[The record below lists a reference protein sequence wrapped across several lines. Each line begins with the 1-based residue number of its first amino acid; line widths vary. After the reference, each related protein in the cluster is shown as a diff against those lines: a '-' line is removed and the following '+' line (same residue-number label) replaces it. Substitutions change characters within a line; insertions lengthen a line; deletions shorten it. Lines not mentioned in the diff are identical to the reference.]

1 MKNYL
6 MQNKKVAA
14 GVIVASLFVAFAI
27 LTYVLALSP
36 LNSKGKEFSIFI
48 PSNNTGVSV
57 EQAILD
63 SLFRDAQTPSI
74 VYYKWKVT
82 SLFKSV
88 DKFPPGKY
96 TLSGNLSARAIF
108 NKLLSGNQDAVS
120 IRIDN
125 VKTIHKLA
133 QRFGKKFEQDSAE
146 FMNYVN
152 KNLDLL
158 APNTNELPLEIRQQR
173 VLERLLGDTY
183 EMYWTSSP
191 ENFFSRLNTLYDEY
205 WTNEQDTLAS
215 RIGLS
220 EHEVYV
226 LASIVRGE
234 TANKD
239 EASQIAGLYL
249 NRLNQEMLLQSDPT
263 VLFGINTK
271 EKRQRVRHDDLKFDS
286 PYNTYLYKGLP
297 PATIHIV
304 EKSYINAVLNAATHN
319 YIFMCAQPGGTGKHN
334 FAVTY
339 AEHKE
344 YARTYQQYLDSL
356 DIQR

>member
-48 PSNNTGVSV
+48 PSNNTGASV

-239 EASQIAGLYL
+239 EASEIAGLYL

>member
-1 MKNYL
+1 

-48 PSNNTGVSV
+48 PSNNTGASV

-63 SLFRDAQTPSI
+63 SLYRDAQTPSI

-82 SLFKSV
+82 SFFKSV
-88 DKFPPGKY
+88 DNFPPGKY

-125 VKTIHKLA
+125 VKTIYKLA
-133 QRFGKKFEQDSAE
+133 QRFGKKFEQDSAK
-146 FMNYVN
+146 FMSYVN

>member
-6 MQNKKVAA
+6 KQNKKAA
-14 GVIVASLFVAFAI
+14 LAVIAASLFIAFAI

-48 PSNNTGVSV
+48 PTNNTGASV

-63 SLFRDAQTPSI
+63 SIYKDAQTPSI

-82 SLFKSV
+82 SFFKSV

-108 NKLLSGNQDAVS
+108 NKLLSGNQDPVS

-125 VKTIHKLA
+125 VKTIYKLA
-133 QRFGKKFEQDSAE
+133 QRFGKKFEQDSAK
-146 FMNYVN
+146 FMSYVN
-152 KNLDLL
+152 KNLDVL
-158 APNTNELPLEIRQQR
+158 APNTKELPLEIRQQR

-205 WTNEQDTLAS
+205 WNKEQDTLAS

-234 TANKD
+234 TTNKD
-239 EASQIAGLYL
+239 EAPQIAGLYL
-249 NRLNQEMLLQSDPT
+249 NRLKQDMLLQSDPT

-286 PYNTYLYKGLP
+286 PYNTYIYKGLP
-297 PATIHIV
+297 PASIHVV
-304 EKSYINAVLNAATHN
+304 EKSYIDAVLNAASHS

-339 AEHKE
+339 AEHQE
-344 YARTYQQYLDSL
+344 YAKAYQQYLDSL

>member
-6 MQNKKVAA
+6 KHNKKVATA
-14 GVIVASLFVAFAI
+14 VVAATLFVAFAI
-27 LTYVLALSP
+27 LSCILTLTP
-36 LNSKGKEFSIFI
+36 LNSNGKEFSIFI
-48 PSNNTGVSV
+48 ATNNTGASV
-57 EQAILD
+57 EQTILD
-63 SLFRDAQTPSI
+63 SLYINAQTPSI
-74 VYYKWKVT
+74 IYYKWKVT
-82 SLFKSV
+82 SFFKSV

-96 TLSGNLSARAIF
+96 TLNGNSSARAIF
-108 NKLLSGNQDAVS
+108 NKLLSGNQNAVS

-125 VKTIHKLA
+125 VKTIYNLA
-133 QRFGKKFEQDSAE
+133 QKFGKKFEQDSAK
-146 FMNYVN
+146 FMSYVN

-158 APNTNELPLEIRQQR
+158 APNTKELPLEIRQQR

-191 ENFFSRLNTLYDEY
+191 ENFFSRLNTLYEEY

>member
-6 MQNKKVAA
+6 KQNKKAA
-14 GVIVASLFVAFAI
+14 TAVIAASLFVAFAI
-27 LTYVLALSP
+27 LTYVLVLSP
-36 LNSKGKEFSIFI
+36 LNSKGKEFSIYI
-48 PSNNTGVSV
+48 PSNNTGASV

-63 SLFRDAQTPSI
+63 SLCRDAQTPSI

-82 SLFKSV
+82 SFFKSI
-88 DKFPPGKY
+88 DKYPPGKY
-96 TLSGNLSARAIF
+96 TLSGNLSARGIF

-125 VKTIHKLA
+125 VKTIYKLA
-133 QRFGKKFEQDSAE
+133 QRFGKKFEQDSAK
-146 FMNYVN
+146 FMSYVN
-152 KNLDLL
+152 KNLDIL
-158 APNTNELPLEIRQQR
+158 APNTNDLPLEIRQQR
-173 VLERLLGDTY
+173 VLERILGDTY

-191 ENFFSRLNTLYDEY
+191 ENFFSRMNTLYDEY

-220 EHEVYV
+220 KHEVYV

-234 TANKD
+234 TANKE

-249 NRLNQEMLLQSDPT
+249 NRLKQDMLLQSDPT

-304 EKSYINAVLNAATHN
+304 EKSYIIAVLNAANHN

-339 AEHKE
+339 AEHQE
-344 YARTYQQYLDSL
+344 YAKAYQQYLDSL

>member
-1 MKNYL
+1 MKNYFKK
-6 MQNKKVAA
+6 NKKTAIA
-14 GVIVASLFVAFAI
+14 VIISSVFVAFI
-27 LTYVLALSP
+27 IVSYVLLISP

-48 PSNNTGVSV
+48 PTNNKSENV

-63 SLFRDAQTPSI
+63 SLCRDAESPGV
-74 VYYKWKVT
+74 VYYKWKIT

-108 NKLLSGNQDAVS
+108 NKIIAGNQDAVS

-125 VKTIHKLA
+125 IKTIYKLA
-133 QRFGKKFEQDSAE
+133 QRFGKKFEQDSAK
-146 FMNYVN
+146 FMDYVN
-152 KNLDLL
+152 HNLDQL
-158 APNTNELPLEIRQQR
+158 APKSNNFPLEIRQQL

-191 ENFFSRLNTLYDEY
+191 ENFFTRLNTIYDEY
-205 WTNEQDTLAS
+205 WTNKEDTLAS

-239 EASQIAGLYL
+239 EAPKIAGLYL
-249 NRLNQEMLLQSDPT
+249 NRLKQDMLLQSDPT

-271 EKRQRVRHDDLKFDS
+271 EKRQRVRNGDLKFDS

-297 PATIHIV
+297 PAAIHVV
-304 EKSYINAVLNAATHN
+304 EKSYIEAVLNAETHD
-319 YIFMCAQPGGTGKHN
+319 YVFMCAQPGGTGKHN
-334 FAVTY
+334 FAINY
-339 AEHKE
+339 SEHQE
-344 YARTYQQYLDSL
+344 YAKAYQQYLDSL

>member
-1 MKNYL
+1 

-48 PSNNTGVSV
+48 PSNNTGASV

-239 EASQIAGLYL
+239 EASEIAGLYL

>member
-1 MKNYL
+1 

-14 GVIVASLFVAFAI
+14 GVIVASLFIAFAI

-48 PSNNTGVSV
+48 PSNNTGASV

-63 SLFRDAQTPSI
+63 SLFRDTQTPSI

-125 VKTIHKLA
+125 VKTIYKLA
-133 QRFGKKFEQDSAE
+133 QRFGKKFEQDSAK
-146 FMNYVN
+146 FMSYVN

-191 ENFFSRLNTLYDEY
+191 ENFFSRLNTLYDEF

-215 RIGLS
+215 RIGLT

-234 TANKD
+234 TANED
-239 EASQIAGLYL
+239 EASEIAGLYL

-304 EKSYINAVLNAATHN
+304 EKSYINAVLNASTHN

>member
-1 MKNYL
+1 

-48 PSNNTGVSV
+48 PSNNTGASV

-63 SLFRDAQTPSI
+63 SLYRDAQTPSI

>member
-6 MQNKKVAA
+6 KRNKKAA
-14 GVIVASLFVAFAI
+14 AAIIVGSLAIGFVIVS
-27 LTYVLALSP
+27 YVLAVSP
-36 LNSKGKEFSIFI
+36 LNSKGKEFSIYI
-48 PSNNTGVSV
+48 PTNNTSAEV
-57 EQAILD
+57 EKAILD
-63 SLFRDAQTPSI
+63 SLYINAQSPSI
-74 VYYKWKVT
+74 VYYKWKLT
-82 SLFKSV
+82 SLFKST

-96 TLSGNLSARAIF
+96 TISGNLSAAGIF
-108 NKLLSGNQDAVS
+108 NKLKSGNQDPVS
-120 IRIDN
+120 FRIDN
-125 VKTIHKLA
+125 IKTIYKLA
-133 QRFGKKFEQDSAE
+133 QRFGKKFEQDSAK
-146 FMNYVN
+146 FMKYVN
-152 KNLDLL
+152 DNLDML
-158 APNTNELPLEIRQQR
+158 APNTKELPKEIRQQR
-173 VLERLLGDTY
+173 VMERLLGDTY
-183 EMYWTSSP
+183 EMFWTSSP
-191 ENFFSRLNTLYDEY
+191 ENFFSRMNIQYDDF
-205 WTNEQDTLAS
+205 WTNEKDTLAS
-215 RIGLS
+215 RIGLT

-239 EASQIAGLYL
+239 EAPEIAGLYL
-249 NRLNQEMLLQSDPT
+249 NRLKQDMLLQSDPT

-304 EKSYINAVLNAATHN
+304 EKTYIDAVLNAATHN

-339 AEHKE
+339 EEHKQ
-344 YARTYQQYLDSL
+344 YAKAYQQYLDSI

>member
-6 MQNKKVAA
+6 KQNKKAA
-14 GVIVASLFVAFAI
+14 AVVLVASLIVAFAI

-36 LNSKGKEFSIFI
+36 LNSKGKEFSIFV
-48 PSNNTGVSV
+48 PSNNTGASV

-63 SLFRDAQTPSI
+63 SLYRDAQTPSI

-82 SLFKSV
+82 SIFKSV

-96 TLSGNLSARAIF
+96 TFSGNLSARAIF

-125 VKTIHKLA
+125 VKTIYKLA

-191 ENFFSRLNTLYDEY
+191 ENFFSRLNTLYDEF

-297 PATIHIV
+297 PATLHIV
-304 EKSYINAVLNAATHN
+304 ENSYINAVLNAATHN

>member
-1 MKNYL
+1 MKNYFK
-6 MQNKKVAA
+6 QNKKTAIAISIAA
-14 GVIVASLFVAFAI
+14 TVVAFVI
-27 LTYVLALSP
+27 ISLVLLGSP

-48 PSNNTGVSV
+48 PTNNNSKNV

-63 SLFRDAQTPSI
+63 SLYKDAESPSI
-74 VYYKWKVT
+74 VYYKWKLT
-82 SLFKSV
+82 SLFKAV

-96 TLSGNLSARAIF
+96 TISGNLSARAIF

-125 VKTIHKLA
+125 IKTIYKLA
-133 QRFGKKFEQDSAE
+133 QRFGKKFEQDSAQ
-146 FMNYVN
+146 FMAYVN
-152 KNLDLL
+152 SNLDELAPGTKNL
-158 APNTNELPLEIRQQR
+158 PKEIRQQR

-183 EMYWTSSP
+183 DMYWTSSP
-191 ENFFSRLNTLYDEY
+191 ANFFSRLNKLYDEY

-215 RIGLS
+215 RIGLTA
-220 EHEVYV
+220 HEVYV

-234 TANKD
+234 TANKE
-239 EASQIAGLYL
+239 EAPQIAGLYL
-249 NRLNQEMLLQSDPT
+249 NRLKKDMLLQSDPT

-297 PATIHIV
+297 PASIHIV
-304 EKSYINAVLNAATHN
+304 EKSYIDAVLHAAEHN
-319 YIFMCAQPGGTGKHN
+319 YVFMCAQPGGTGKHN

-339 AEHKE
+339 AEHQEFAK
-344 YARTYQQYLDSL
+344 AYQQYLDSL

>member
-6 MQNKKVAA
+6 KQNKKAA
-14 GVIVASLFVAFAI
+14 AVVIVASLIVAFAI

-36 LNSKGKEFSIFI
+36 LNSKGKEFSIFV
-48 PSNNTGVSV
+48 PSNNTGASV

-63 SLFRDAQTPSI
+63 SLYRDAQTPSI

-82 SLFKSV
+82 SFFKSV
-88 DKFPPGKY
+88 DNFPPGKY
-96 TLSGNLSARAIF
+96 TFSGNLSARAIF

-125 VKTIHKLA
+125 IKTIYKLA

-239 EASQIAGLYL
+239 EASEIAGLYL
-249 NRLNQEMLLQSDPT
+249 NRLNQKMLLQSDPT

-304 EKSYINAVLNAATHN
+304 EKSYINAVLNAANHN

-339 AEHKE
+339 EEHKE
-344 YARTYQQYLDSL
+344 YARAYQQYLDSL

>member
-48 PSNNTGVSV
+48 PSNNTGASV

>member
-1 MKNYL
+1 MKNYFKK
-6 MQNKKVAA
+6 NKKAA
-14 GVIVASLFVAFAI
+14 AVVIALSFFLAFAI
-27 LTYVLALSP
+27 VSSVLVVSP
-36 LNSKGKEFSIFI
+36 INTGGKEFSIYI
-48 PSNNTGVSV
+48 PTNNTSADV
-57 EQAILD
+57 EKAILD
-63 SLFRDAQTPSI
+63 SLYKNAESPGI
-74 VYYKWKVT
+74 VFYKWKIT
-82 SLFKSV
+82 SLFKSP

-96 TLSGNLSARAIF
+96 TISGNLSARAIF
-108 NKLLSGNQDAVS
+108 NKLNSGNQDAVS

-125 VKTIHKLA
+125 IKTIYKLA
-133 QRFGKKFEQDSAE
+133 QRFGKKFEQDSAK
-146 FMNYVN
+146 FMDYVN
-152 KNLDLL
+152 HNLDIL
-158 APNTNELPLEIRQQR
+158 APNTKELPVEIRQQR

-191 ENFFSRLNTLYDEY
+191 ENFFSRLNILYDEY
-205 WTNEQDTLAS
+205 WNNEKVTLAS

-239 EASQIAGLYL
+239 EAPQIAGLYL
-249 NRLNQEMLLQSDPT
+249 NRLKQNMLLQSDPT

-271 EKRQRVRHDDLKFDS
+271 EKRQRVRNGDLKFDS

-297 PATIHIV
+297 PASIHIV
-304 EKSYINAVLNAATHN
+304 EKTYLDAVLNAENHN

-339 AEHKE
+339 AEHQQ
-344 YARTYQQYLDSL
+344 YAKAYQQYLDSL